1 MSKPAQSSSNLSLF
15 NLQLG
20 KQVDKPSKVKSLLW
34 QNCHPV
40 PRIYENKPFKTF
52 LVPVDPKEVHLKTVK
67 LQEHPNTESADRDS
81 DEGY

>member
-1 MSKPAQSSSNLSLF
+1 MSKPAQSSSDLSLF
-15 NLQLG
+15 NLELG
-20 KQVDKPSKVKSLLW
+20 KQVDKPLKDKSLLW
-34 QNCHPV
+34 QNCDPV
-40 PRIYENKPFKTF
+40 SRNYENKPFKTF